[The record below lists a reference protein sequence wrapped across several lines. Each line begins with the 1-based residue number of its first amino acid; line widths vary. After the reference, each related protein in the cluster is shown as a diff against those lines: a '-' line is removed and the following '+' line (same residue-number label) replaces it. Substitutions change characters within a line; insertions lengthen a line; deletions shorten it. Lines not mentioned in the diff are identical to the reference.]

1 MGVYLIVFIV
11 TLLIQLIPVEN
22 DKQYLRR
29 VILTFIPMFLFGAL
43 RVDFGLDYPT
53 YEAEFLDA
61 HKYSDLSDISE
72 HSEIGYVLFERIVP
86 TWRLLIILTSALT
99 CIAYA
104 SVFYKCIPSRFSWIA
119 VCLLFL
125 AGDKT
130 IFFQFSGIR
139 NAIAIAIMLLALP
152 FMRDRRLIP
161 YLGFSL
167 LAMSFHTSAILFM
180 PVFYFICHNKA
191 MTKREAWT
199 WVISMFVL
207 LIINLDLLFEQV
219 AQFVSTYLDR
229 YDAYAQVAIERGDNR
244 SLLIKGFIALYVVLY
259 VRFMRTT
266 ELSEIENVICRMS
279 LLFVFAFLLGSLNF
293 RISQY
298 LGFAFVCGSTV
309 LLSRWHS
316 KVEKSVFG
324 AITLLYLLYAF
335 FIVWMGRPE
344 FPYHIY
350 HSVFG

>member
-125 AGDKT
+125 AGD
-130 IFFQFSGIR
+130 
-139 NAIAIAIMLLALP
+139 
-152 FMRDRRLIP
+152 RLIP